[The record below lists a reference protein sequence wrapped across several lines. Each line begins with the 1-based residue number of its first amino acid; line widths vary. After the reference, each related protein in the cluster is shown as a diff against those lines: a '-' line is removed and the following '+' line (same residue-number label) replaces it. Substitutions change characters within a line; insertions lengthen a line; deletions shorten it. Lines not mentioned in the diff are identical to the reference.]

1 VWGNSSAGGTNPGI
15 TGGVVVSIYS
25 TQLAFAALKTDAV
38 TFDLSFSYYSNMDR
52 YDILRKKENR
62 RRVNLTTLNN
72 NVFTLSAARDIQTFN
87 PRMPTNKTLRII
99 VPTYVSSPHSIT
111 STATIPNLPISFIVA
126 CDEGEPVTIS
136 GSTYVNYGSYV
147 YRRETNN
154 TYTKLTTTTINGYP
168 YDLYGGDSIISSGI
182 ALYLGLLPV
191 VFTNFP
197 SVTNK
202 NVIGETFTLDPSSN
216 SPVAFSYSSSNTSV
230 ATITSGNVVTIV
242 SLGTTTIT
250 VSQAAN
256 STYDSGSA
264 TMTLTV
270 SPQNYNGLSIQN
282 SDFTGRNFILATF
295 VGTNLTN
302 SNLTN
307 ANLTNGTLTNAN
319 LTNANLTNAN
329 LTNSNLTNAN
339 LTNGTLTNANLTNAN
354 LTNANL
360 TNATFTN
367 ANLSNTRIVGAT
379 LTGVTFTDAQKI
391 YLRQNADNVAAN
403 IAAIALPETIT
414 ITTIVT
420 LIPSLKQSDI
430 VNIQTINVLTPVN
443 NSVTVT
449 PNTTEGFYIGVSS
462 DTPVRINGI
471 AYQSTGSGANGQVAD
486 ENGTPV
492 NFIKIGAVL
501 YRVYAGSIIGIPV
514 DPDYYK
520 IKSYGLGAVL
530 TTAAIGS
537 DSGNVG
543 ATGATGPVGIA
554 GVNGAIGATGV
565 FGYQGLTGATGPRG
579 TTGAQGPTGVTGA
592 WGVTGS
598 IGLFGATGP
607 TGPMGP
613 TGSNSG
619 RGNTGPTGP
628 KGTTGATG
636 IIGPQGIYGITGNT
650 GATGAIGATG
660 PYGESV
666 DIGNTGATGIYGVT
680 GANLWRRNTDNIYYS
695 LGRVGI
701 QTSTAPGATPNTQY
715 LVDVGGN
722 IKTTGIM
729 NISDYRIK
737 HDIVYLNSDSTSREI
752 LSNQIRQ
759 LRPVMFQNTLR
770 NNAWEYGF
778 IAHEVQA
785 IFPEIVNGV
794 KDAVGDYQAIS
805 YHQMFAICCEE
816 IKTLKARLEKL
827 ESRRSFR

>member
-1 VWGNSSAGGTNPGI
+1 
-15 TGGVVVSIYS
+15 
-25 TQLAFAALKTDAV
+25 
-38 TFDLSFSYYSNMDR
+38 
-52 YDILRKKENR
+52 
-62 RRVNLTTLNN
+62 
-72 NVFTLSAARDIQTFN
+72 
-87 PRMPTNKTLRII
+87 
-99 VPTYVSSPHSIT
+99 
-111 STATIPNLPISFIVA
+111 
-126 CDEGEPVTIS
+126 
-136 GSTYVNYGSYV
+136 
-147 YRRETNN
+147 
-154 TYTKLTTTTINGYP
+154 
-168 YDLYGGDSIISSGI
+168 
-182 ALYLGLLPV
+182 
-191 VFTNFP
+191 
-197 SVTNK
+197 
-202 NVIGETFTLDPSSN
+202 
-216 SPVAFSYSSSNTSV
+216 
-230 ATITSGNVVTIV
+230 
-242 SLGTTTIT
+242 
-250 VSQAAN
+250 
-256 STYDSGSA
+256 
-264 TMTLTV
+264 MTLTV

-295 VGTNLTN
+295 VGT
-302 SNLTN
+302 
-307 ANLTNGTLTNAN
+307 
-319 LTNANLTNAN
+319 N

-449 PNTTEGFYIGVSS
+449 PNVTEGFYIGVSS

-530 TTAAIGS
+530 MTAAIGS

-554 GVNGAIGATGV
+554 GVNGATGATGV
-565 FGYQGLTGATGPRG
+565 FGYQGLTGATGLRG
-579 TTGAQGPTGVTGA
+579 ATGAQGPTGVTGA

-827 ESRRSFR
+827 ESRRRSSS